1 MGIAEL
7 FVIAIVGLLVIG
19 PEKLPETI
27 KNCLVWFGRIKRVL
41 NDTRTELE
49 QQLGVDDIR
58 RDIHNEE
65 VMSSLKTL
73 KKATE
78 EAEKAT
84 LLAGNA
90 VKDELSGVT
99 QAIQAEVEQE
109 DEGLF
114 GEQRANHPASDTIEE
129 DQSSVEASSPETNPI
144 NKASP

>member
-27 KNCLVWFGRIKRVL
+27 KTCLVWFGRIKRML

-49 QQLGVDDIR
+49 LQLGVDDIR

-65 VMSSLKTL
+65 VMSSLKAL
-73 KKATE
+73 KEATE

-84 LLAGNA
+84 LIAGNT
-90 VKDELSGVT
+90 VKNQLSDAN
-99 QAIQAEVEQE
+99 QAIQSALEPE

-114 GEQRANHPASDTIEE
+114 GEQRANHPASEATEE
-129 DQSSVEASSPETNPI
+129 DQSPTEASSPETNPI
-144 NKASP
+144 DKASH

>member
-27 KNCLVWFGRIKRVL
+27 KTCLVWFGRIKRVL

-58 RDIHNEE
+58 RDIHNAE
-65 VMSSLKTL
+65 VMSSLKAL
-73 KKATE
+73 KEASE

-84 LLAGNA
+84 LVAGNS
-90 VKDELSGVT
+90 VKNHLSGVN
-99 QAIQAEVEQE
+99 QAIQAELEPE

-114 GEQRANHPASDTIEE
+114 GEQRANHPPIESTDE
-129 DQSSVEASSPETNPI
+129 GQTSPENSAPETNPI
-144 NKASP
+144 DKASP

>member
-27 KNCLVWFGRIKRVL
+27 KTCLVWFGRIKRVI

-65 VMSSLKTL
+65 VMTSLKAL
-73 KKATE
+73 KEAAE
-78 EAEKAT
+78 EAEQAS
-84 LLAGNA
+84 LIAGNA
-90 VKDELSGVT
+90 VENQLASANQSIQHEL
-99 QAIQAEVEQE
+99 EPE

-114 GEQRANHPASDTIEE
+114 GEQLANHPPIETKE
-129 DQSSVEASSPETNPI
+129 KEQSSTEIPTSATNPI
-144 NKASP
+144 DKASP